1 MVRIAVITAT
11 LFLGVV
17 KGFSQTAGD
26 YRTSGTTAGAW
37 ATIANWETFNGSTW
51 VSATSAPTGAAGTTI
66 TIQSGKSITSTP
78 TLSIAG
84 ALVINSTAQLSIS
97 NSATGSSADF
107 TVASTGSITNNG
119 TLVFAAGTTSNLTNL
134 VVNGSF
140 INGGTINILT
150 SNTRLTVNGTLTN
163 TNTLTINAANT
174 ITTVNGTLRNSAT
187 ITSTT
192 ARLVFASGGTYE
204 HLFTTAAGS
213 IPLATWDVNSTCL
226 ISGYT
231 TNTAVP
237 GRLGSTFG
245 NFTWNTPSLTATE
258 FNFGGQLMDVTG
270 TLTITSTG
278 SSVLYLGKGEAEPVV
293 LNIGGD
299 FIISGSSAVNV
310 TQDAVG
316 SSITIGGSLTHSS
329 SVAFNAA
336 SGTGST
342 DITVSGNLSTS
353 STFNGGT
360 GTLTFMGAG
369 SAQSI
374 SGTVNAGSL
383 SISNDAGVNVEG
395 TVNLTGSVTLNNS
408 TDIFDADGT
417 SNSGVLTLLSTAD
430 NPTAD
435 ASITAIPSG
444 ATFQGN
450 VTVQRYMSGE
460 GFRMYRYIS
469 SPVTN
474 ATVAS
479 WQDDFSIT
487 GAFTGYST
495 RDPSNNSTIVCGYR
509 LGTSASMFTYN
520 EATQAYAAYPTT
532 SSSAALVPGVGYSAL
547 VRNCSSPTIIDVRGP
562 INQGEITP
570 TITYTTSGSN
580 SAMYGYNLIGNPY
593 PSALD
598 WETTPWTMSN
608 ISSVMAI
615 SDNSTGSL
623 VYRYFDNTDG
633 SADDFIAVGQAFW
646 VRATAASPSLTF
658 TEDIK
663 AAPGSSY
670 SFFRKASPVLDR
682 LTITVTNG
690 SITDKAFVKVNPAA
704 KSSLDNFDGP
714 KMDNSLFDI
723 STLSSENIPMAINA
737 VEEITCGSAVKIN
750 LKDFTAGSYKLNFQG
765 AGLVQEY
772 EMVLTDKYT
781 GSVTNVTASP
791 DYTFVVDNNAA
802 SKAADRF
809 ELTFKEKAMS
819 LSLSVDSNVALCATE
834 SGKVKLY
841 NPQANV
847 SYFATLRGETVSD
860 TLAGGASFIEFNI
873 PAESLAEGENTVY
886 INAVGNCDNIEQ
898 LEQSALVQKYSTATI
913 TQVNGRTLQ
922 SNYSTGNQWY
932 LNGQLLSDTS
942 AVLRVGEEG
951 EYQLSVTTGSCTLS
965 ATYAL
970 GAETFMDKIA
980 GYPNPVESIFS
991 LELPIEQC
999 SAAELPIMND
1009 VGRQV
1014 GILKLKDYG
1023 TYRTGQYDF
1032 SSTPSG
1038 LYLIRIE
1045 SGTGV
1050 RHMKVLKK

>member
-11 LFLGVV
+11 LFLGALA
-17 KGFSQTAGD
+17 GFSQTVGD
-26 YRTSGTTAGAW
+26 YRTRGTANGGW
-37 ATIANWETFNGSTW
+37 AAASSWETYTASGW
-51 VSATSAPTGAAGTTI
+51 VVATVPPPGTAGTTI
-66 TIQSGKSITSTP
+66 TISGKSITTTP
-78 TLSIAG
+78 TITISG
-84 ALVINSTAQLSIS
+84 ALVIAATGQLTIS
-97 NSATGSSADF
+97 NSATGSTVDF
-107 TVASTGSITNNG
+107 TIASTGSITNNG
-119 TLVFAAGTTSNLTNL
+119 TLALAQGASTTNLNNVVIDGSFTNAGTISILTN
-134 VVNGSF
+134 
-140 INGGTINILT
+140 
-150 SNTRLTVNGTLTN
+150 NTRLTINGTLTN
-163 TNTLTINAANT
+163 TNTITLSATNTVTTI
-174 ITTVNGTLRNSAT
+174 NGTLRNSSNN
-187 ITSTT
+187 ITSTP
-192 ARLVFASGGTYE
+192 ARLSFGNGGIYE
-204 HLFTTAAGS
+204 HLFTTSAGN
-213 IPLATWDVNSTCL
+213 IPDATWDANSTCL

-231 TNTAVP
+231 TNTSAP
-237 GRLGSTFG
+237 QRINSSFG
-245 NFTWNTPSLTATE
+245 NFTWNTPNLAQNFDLGGLLTNVA
-258 FNFGGQLMDVTG
+258 G
-270 TLTITSTG
+270 TLSIISTG
-278 SSVLYLGKGEAEPVV
+278 SSTLSLGAA
-293 LNIGGD
+293 D
-299 FIISGSSAVNV
+299 
-310 TQDAVG
+310 
-316 SSITIGGSLTHSS
+316 ITIGGNLICTGNVNASS
-329 SVAFNAA
+329 ATFIFN
-336 SGTGST
+336 SQ
-342 DITVSGNLSTS
+342 TV
-353 STFNGGT
+353 
-360 GTLTFMGAG
+360 
-369 SAQSI
+369 AQSI
-374 SGTVNAGSL
+374 TGTVNPNN
-383 SISNDAGVNVEG
+383 INIDNPVGVNVEG
-395 TVNLTGSVTLNNS
+395 TVNLAGSITL
-408 TDIFDADGT
+408 TDGDDIFDADGT
-417 SNSGVLTLLSTAD
+417 GNSGVLTLLSTAD
-430 NPTAD
+430 NTTVD
-435 ASITAIPSG
+435 ASIAVIPSG

-460 GFRMYRYIS
+460 GYRMYRYIS

-474 ATVAS
+474 ATVAN

-532 SSSAALVPGVGYSAL
+532 SSAAALVPGVGYSAL

-562 INQGEITP
+562 INQGNISP

-580 SAMYGYNLIGNPY
+580 AAMYGYNLVGNPY

-598 WETTPWTMSN
+598 WESASWTMNN

-623 VYRYFDNTDG
+623 VYQYFDNTDFSG
-633 SADDFIAVGQAFW
+633 DDFIALGQAFW
-646 VRATAASPSLTF
+646 VRATGSSPSLTF

-670 SFFRKASPVLDR
+670 SFYRKATPVLDR

-690 SITDKAFVKVNPAA
+690 SVTDKAFVKVNPAA

-714 KMDNSLFDI
+714 KMDNTLFDI
-723 STLSSENIPMAINA
+723 STLSSDNVPMAINA
-737 VEEITCGSAVKIN
+737 VEGITCGSAVKIN

-819 LSLSVDSNVALCATE
+819 LGLSVDSNVALCATE

-860 TLAGGASFIEFNI
+860 TVASAASFIEFNI
-873 PAESLAEGENTVY
+873 PAESLVEGENTVY
-886 INAVGNCDNIEQ
+886 INAIGNCDNAAKLQ
-898 LEQSALVQKYSTATI
+898 QSALVQKYSAATI
-913 TQVNGRTLQ
+913 TQVNGRTLK

-932 LNGQLLSDTS
+932 LNGQLLADTS
-942 AVLRVGEEG
+942 AVLRVSEEG
-951 EYQLSVTTGSCTLS
+951 DYQLSVTTGSCILS

-970 GAETFMDKIA
+970 GSETFMDKVA
-980 GYPNPVESIFS
+980 GYPNPVESVFS
-991 LELPIEQC
+991 IELPIEQC
-999 SAAELPIMND
+999 SVSELPIMND

-1014 GILKLKDYG
+1014 GILKLKDFG

-1032 SSTPSG
+1032 SATPAG